1 MHRQWKDLKLGTTKS
16 SLWLLLEDRSEGV
29 KKRTQDKEDWRMQ
42 MYSGTKTAKLNS

>member
-29 KKRTQDKEDWRMQ
+29 KKRTRMQ
-42 MYSGTKTAKLNS
+42 YPLSDGESLM